1 MKKIFLLFFEIFL
14 FCFVKN
20 NNNFNDNINNIDVN
34 DFINK
39 EIFISLNNNNNNN
52 FDINKII
59 NNKIQIKNFMS
70 KFSLNNNNN
79 NNKNFISFFIN
90 NYYYKNLICLDKN
103 DLNFYTLKNIIF
115 RHVSTYN
122 YINSD
127 SYTTIENENNFCIE
141 RIEFID
147 INLNLKEK
155 NSLLNENFFYNLIN
169 NNNNNNIIHP
179 LIEKLTNINLQKI
192 HKNIINIYNNF
203 SVYKKDS
210 SYEIVLF
217 YNNSINKFLL
227 NKIYLYYFNNN
238 DNNNNNILLK
248 NIFNKIYINSFN
260 YSISNDNNINNNIF
274 IKTNKKNS
282 IFHNSMEI
290 NFNNNNNNKKNYN
303 KKYKNCYLIH
313 YILTEDVYIEKN
325 EFKNL
330 IEEYLNNNNLINFK
344 YNLIAS
350 RFIEQELSSDLSQ
363 QSFFNFY
370 FCFNNNNNNNTIKFP
385 IHFRYQ
391 PALNENSKNTHQ
403 KVFMP
408 HPLIYKFNKI
418 NNINDINKKFFEIY
432 QKNSNNFE
440 EEIDIKFN
448 TILNEFK
455 IFKNNYEN
463 LIHFIPAGQMKY
475 FWVIA
480 IVTVVISVCGF
491 LIIFVGIIKNIFNF
505 DEKKKVN

>member
-1 MKKIFLLFFEIFL
+1 MKIFLFVFL
-14 FCFVKN
+14 FGFN
-20 NNNFNDNINNIDVN
+20 LNNFIVDNIDINT
-34 DFINK
+34 FTNK
-39 EIFISLNNNNNNN
+39 EIFLTLNDNNNNNN
-52 FDINKII
+52 INKII
-59 NNKIQIKNFMS
+59 DNKIPIKNFIS
-70 KFSLNNNNN
+70 KFSNNNNNN

-90 NYYYKNLICLDKN
+90 NFYYKNLICLDKN
-103 DLNFYTLKNIIF
+103 DLNFYTLKNRIF
-115 RHVSTYN
+115 HHVSTFN

-127 SYTTIENENNFCIE
+127 SYTTIENEKNFCIE

-147 INLNLKEK
+147 VNLNLKEK

-169 NNNNNNIIHP
+169 NNNNNNLIHP
-179 LIEKLTNINLQKI
+179 LIEKLTNVNLFKI
-192 HKNIINIYNNF
+192 HKNIINIYKNF
-203 SVYKKDS
+203 SLNKNDS

-217 YNNSINKFLL
+217 YNNSVNKFLL
-227 NKIYLYYFNNN
+227 NKIFLYYFNN
-238 DNNNNNILLK
+238 DNNNNILLK

-260 YSISNDNNINNNIF
+260 FTISNENNIF
-274 IKTNKKNS
+274 NDIFITTNKKDS

-290 NFNNNNNNKKNYN
+290 NINNNKNNNNKNKNN
-303 KKYKNCYLIH
+303 KNCYLIH

-330 IEEYLNNNNLINFK
+330 VEEYVKNNNLNNFK

-408 HPLIYKFNKI
+408 HPFVYKFDNI
-418 NNINDINKKFFEIY
+418 NNIDDLNKKFFEIY

-448 TILNEFK
+448 TVLNEFK
-455 IFKNNYEN
+455 IFKNNYQI
-463 LIHFIPAGQMKY
+463 LIHFIPAGQMKF
-475 FWVIA
+475 FWIIA
-480 IVTVVISVCGF
+480 IVTIFISVCGF